1 MVKEEFPILSQRV
14 NEKRLIYLDNAS
26 TTQKPSS
33 VINEIQNYYESTNSN
48 IHRGV
53 HHLSQKATEKYE
65 DSRKIVQ
72 NFIGAK
78 SSKEIIF
85 VRGATEAVN
94 LVANSYVKPLLS
106 EGDNIIISQME
117 HHANIVPWQLITKEK
132 KAEIRVVPINE
143 AGELLVDDM
152 DDLIDENT
160 RFISL
165 NHVSNSLGTVNPVNK
180 LIQKAHQNDIR
191 IMIDGAQAVQHM
203 KVNVSELDVDFYC
216 FSGHKMYGPTGI
228 GILYGKKEILEKM
241 EPYQGGG
248 DMIKSVTF
256 EKTIYNDVPHIFEA
270 GTPNIVG
277 AIGLAK
283 AIEFIENVTIERIE
297 KHEMDLLNYATEKI
311 NSIEG
316 VEIVGNA
323 ENKTSVIS
331 FVMGDIHPHD
341 IGTIMDNLGIA
352 IRAGHHCTQPIMDF
366 YNVPATA
373 RASFAI
379 YNTEEDVD
387 KLVEGI
393 QKVKEVF
400 TWRISVIYTWKWF

>member
-1 MVKEEFPILSQRV
+1 MVKEEFPILSQSV
-14 NEKRLIYLDNAS
+14 NEKPLIYLDNAS
-26 TTQKPSS
+26 TTQKPTS

-165 NHVSNSLGTVNPVNK
+165 NHVSNSLGTVNPVEK

-203 KVNVSELDVDFYC
+203 KVNVVDLDVDFYC

-256 EKTIYNDVPHIFEA
+256 EKTIFNDIPHIFEA

-283 AIEFIENVTIERIE
+283 AVEFIENITVEKIE
-297 KHEMDLLNYATEKI
+297 KHEMALLNYATEKI

-323 ENKTSVIS
+323 EEKASVIS

-366 YNVPATA
+366 YNIPATA

-393 QKVKEVF
+393 QKVKEIF
-400 TWRISVIYTWKWF
+400 T

>member
-1 MVKEEFPILSQRV
+1 MLKKEFPILSKKIK
-14 NEKRLIYLDNAS
+14 NKSLIYLDNAS
-26 TTQKPSS
+26 TTQKPKS
-33 VINEIQNYYESTNSN
+33 VIDAIQNYYESTNSN

-53 HHLSQKATEKYE
+53 HHLSQKATEEYE
-65 DSRKIVQ
+65 GSREKIQ
-72 NFIGAK
+72 HFIGAD

-117 HHANIVPWQLITKEK
+117 HHANIVPWQILAKEK
-132 KAEIRVVPINE
+132 KAEIRIIPINN
-143 AGELLVDDM
+143 AGELIIGEIEK
-152 DDLIDENT
+152 LIDEKT
-160 RFISL
+160 KFISL
-165 NHVSNSLGTVNPVNK
+165 NHVSNSLGTINPVHD
-180 LIQKAHQNDIR
+180 LIQKAHQNNIR

-203 KVNVSELDVDFYC
+203 KVNVAELDVDFYC

-277 AIGLAK
+277 AIGLSK
-283 AIEFIENVTIERIE
+283 AVEFIEDITVEKIE
-297 KHEMDLLNYATEKI
+297 KHELDLLNYATGKI
-311 NSIEG
+311 NQIEG
-316 VEIVGNA
+316 VQIIGNSEEKA
-323 ENKTSVIS
+323 SVIS
-331 FVMGDIHPHD
+331 FVMEGIHPHD

-352 IRAGHHCTQPIMDF
+352 IRAGHHCTQPVMDF
-366 YNVPATA
+366 YDIPATA

-379 YNTEEDVD
+379 YNTKEDVD
-387 KLVEGI
+387 KLIDGI
-393 QKVKEVF
+393 QKTKEVF
-400 TWRISVIYTWKWF
+400 A